1 MKTLLILMIVIF
13 SLVVH
18 NTDAKGFGYKR
29 MKSPG
34 RNMKIPK
41 SRMGVGTGMGMG
53 MRAGMG
59 MGLGMGMGAALLIPV
74 VIPMRHGYGRHR
86 NSYRYGTKCYACE
99 GMDNDVCVI
108 SPATI
113 SRRVSCPHNQ
123 YCSVLRREISFQPNP
138 IGSHKQ
144 TVFNGNT
151 SALSSNAIHS
161 TSMDDPG
168 VTGPWA
174 LKIPESNTR
183 VLISRGCKPPDILQS
198 NLMTSTGASGDTTK
212 TYIQFCLTELCNVGD
227 GRLKCYECEGEGSNH
242 ICMVNPSEVAK
253 VVTCE
258 SNEYCNILRMTTT
271 NVTASF
277 KGPVETTTVFISRGC
292 RAAGVTDEDH
302 DPEEGTSLLSLS
314 CSSDLCNYVDGA
326 DLDVINSANGL
337 NLQEFCLLVVAS
349 LLILLL
355 WQ

>member
-1 MKTLLILMIVIF
+1 MALITAH
-13 SLVVH
+13 S
-18 NTDAKGFGYKR
+18 DAKGFGYKR

-34 RNMKIPK
+34 RNMKMPK
-41 SRMGVGTGMGMG
+41 SKMGLGTGMGIGMG
-53 MRAGMG
+53 AGMG

-74 VIPMRHGYGRHR
+74 VIPMRHGYRRHR
-86 NSYRYGTKCYACE
+86 NSYRHGTQCYACE

-123 YCSVLRREISFQPNP
+123 YCSVLRREISFQPSNP
-138 IGSHKQ
+138 IGSHKH
-144 TVFNGNT
+144 TVSHGNT
-151 SALSSNAIHS
+151 STLSSNTIQTTA
-161 TSMDDPG
+161 MDDPG
-168 VTGPWA
+168 EAGQWS
-174 LKIPESNTR
+174 LKSTESNTR
-183 VLISRGCKPPDILQS
+183 VLISRGCKPPDVLQS
-198 NLMTSTGASGDTTK
+198 NLMTSTGPNGDTTK

-242 ICMVNPSEVAK
+242 MCMVNPSEVAK

-258 SNEYCNILRMTTT
+258 SNEYCNILRMTAI
-271 NVTASF
+271 NVTASA
-277 KGPVETTTVFISRGC
+277 KGPVESTTVFISRGC
-292 RAAGVTDEDH
+292 KAAGVTDDDH
-302 DPEEGTSLLSLS
+302 DPEEGTSILSLS

-337 NLQEFCLLVVAS
+337 NLERFSLLIIAS

>member
-1 MKTLLILMIVIF
+1 MKAMLILVIVVI
-13 SLVVH
+13 SLVVQK
-18 NTDAKGFGYKR
+18 TDAKGFGYKR

-34 RNMKIPK
+34 RNMKMPK
-41 SRMGVGTGMGMG
+41 SRMGVGTGMGIGMG
-53 MRAGMG
+53 AGMG

-74 VIPMRHGYGRHR
+74 VIPMRHGYRRHR
-86 NSYRYGTKCYACE
+86 DSYRYGTRCYACE

-113 SRRVSCPHNQ
+113 SRKVSCPHNQ

-138 IGSHKQ
+138 VGSHKQ
-144 TVFNGNT
+144 TVSHGNT
-151 SALSSNAIHS
+151 SALSSNTIHAA
-161 TSMDDPG
+161 TMDDLG
-168 VTGPWA
+168 GTGQWP
-174 LKIPESNTR
+174 LKSTESNTR

-198 NLMTSTGASGDTTK
+198 NLMTSTGMSGDTTK

-242 ICMVNPSEVAK
+242 MCMVNPSDVAK

-258 SNEYCNILRMTTT
+258 SNEYCNILRVTTT
-271 NVTASF
+271 NITASL
-277 KGPVETTTVFISRGC
+277 KGPVESTTVFISRGC
-292 RAAGVTDEDH
+292 KAAGVTDDDH

-326 DLDVINSANGL
+326 DLDAINSANVL
-337 NLQEFCLLVVAS
+337 NDSVYS
-349 LLILLL
+349 LLRLLL